1 MKNRHGCTLVIQND
15 GVVKGERN
23 EENEEMSS
31 SSQGTA
37 ANKYAILEF
46 IPTEPPGAFRIR
58 GIVAD
63 LYLAMDSKGR
73 LYGESDRT
81 DGATIF
87 AEHSQVVIIVRR
99 YYLCR
104 LYSSITSNMT
114 SMFLKYL
121 NQKA

>member
-1 MKNRHGCTLVIQND
+1 MIRHFLVLYRRMKNRHGCTLVIQND

-87 AEHSQVVIIVRR
+87 AEHSQVVIIVF
-99 YYLCR
+99 YVDIVCVGC
-104 LYSSITSNMT
+104 I
-114 SMFLKYL
+114 
-121 NQKA
+121 QA